1 MSYATTEYRKYCS
14 ESTKRTRRHC
24 LFLTS
29 VYAATNSQGPFKE
42 GIRRGW
48 KDSPVL
54 TQLKASEE
62 DHPRSPTTPPQQQQ
76 EKVLAIAGQCRRLA
90 SRVLRLSKE
99 CAGTGRSSV
108 GAGCAQGGHWNE
120 QPPCKVRTCA
130 VRAPKHSGSP
140 AEKETGYIQGHWT

>member
-14 ESTKRTRRHC
+14 ETTKRTRRHC
-24 LFLTS
+24 LFLDS

-48 KDSPVL
+48 KDSPVR
-54 TQLKASEE
+54 TQLKVSEQ
-62 DHPRSPTTPPQQQQ
+62 DHPPPPTTPPQQQQ
-76 EKVLAIAGQCRRLA
+76 KVLAIAGQGRRLA

-108 GAGCAQGGHWNE
+108 GAGRAWGGHWNE
-120 QPPCKVRTCA
+120 QPPCKVRSWA

-140 AEKETGYIQGHWT
+140 AEKETGYIQGDWT